1 MTTVA
6 IGLGCNLG
14 NRLRTLWAAVHI
26 LRQRGI
32 RIAAASDVF
41 ETPPWGV
48 QDQPLFLNACLVAE
62 TDCSPE
68 ELLALLKETE
78 EALGRRPGERWGPR
92 EIDLDILFYGQ
103 EMVQTETLT
112 VPHKEMANRGFVL
125 LPLEQID
132 EMDHWEG
139 SRLNQAK
146 EILAYELTN
155 LVHGEDE
162 AKKAQS
168 SAKEIFAGSGS
179 SENMPTE
186 EIANED
192 FENDQIDLISLLQKA
207 GLVDTR
213 SEGRRAILQGG
224 VQING
229 EKIQDVKYLVLKEK
243 FAPDGLILRKGKKN
257 YKKVCV
263 K

>member
-125 LPLEQID
+125 LPLEQIAPTWRHPGNGCTVR
-132 EMDHWEG
+132 EMAE
-139 SRLNQAK
+139 RLPDS
-146 EILAYELTN
+146 ERR
-155 LVHGEDE
+155 LVRIC
-162 AKKAQS
+162 A
-168 SAKEIFAGSGS
+168 
-179 SENMPTE
+179 
-186 EIANED
+186 
-192 FENDQIDLISLLQKA
+192 LL
-207 GLVDTR
+207 
-213 SEGRRAILQGG
+213 
-224 VQING
+224 
-229 EKIQDVKYLVLKEK
+229 
-243 FAPDGLILRKGKKN
+243 
-257 YKKVCV
+257 
-263 K
+263 